1 MQQSQMTKTRIYDGE
16 GDALFVESSL
26 TDKMIL
32 APEGRP
38 ISEGDALPRLR
49 LMWGQYLLDDLIAG
63 RYRSLVCEANTIDNS
78 HGLIA
83 QLTELL
89 PGCQWTPETITSH
102 AKQFAKR
109 DDVTVLKFDMG
120 VVEVLAL
127 VRPAHKDALTL
138 RDLSQGFRVITQ
150 LLRHHTEWQPTATVS
165 FLEGR
170 ANRVVDADGVE
181 PSLESVLR
189 TMYEAGYT
197 GDVFPAPAMFEAAP
211 TAFFSRYP
219 FPASLEQMRNGSS

>member
-1 MQQSQMTKTRIYDGE
+1 MQQSQTTAVRIYDGE
-16 GDALFVESSL
+16 GDALFVDEGLS
-26 TDKMIL
+26 DKMVL
-32 APEGRP
+32 APEGRA
-38 ISEGDALPRLR
+38 ISEADPLPRLR
-49 LMWGQYLLDDLIAG
+49 LMWGQYLLDDLVAG

-78 HGLIA
+78 HGLIC

-89 PGCQWTPETITSH
+89 PGCQWNAETITSH

-109 DDVTVLKFDMG
+109 DDITVLRFEMG
-120 VVEVLAL
+120 LVEVLAL
-127 VRPAHKDALTL
+127 VRPAGRDVMTL
-138 RDLSQGFRVITQ
+138 EDLGRGFRVICQ
-150 LLRHHTEWQPTATVS
+150 LLRHHSEWQPTATVS

-170 ANRVVDADGVE
+170 ANRVVDADGDE

-211 TAFFSRYP
+211 TAVFSRYP
-219 FPASLEQMRNGSS
+219 FPAALDQMRNGSS